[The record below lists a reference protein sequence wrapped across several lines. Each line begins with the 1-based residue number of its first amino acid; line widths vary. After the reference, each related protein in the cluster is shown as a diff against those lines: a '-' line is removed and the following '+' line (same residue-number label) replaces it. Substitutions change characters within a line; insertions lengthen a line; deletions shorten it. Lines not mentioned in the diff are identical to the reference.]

1 MEGREFSNGV
11 FAIVL
16 PMVATAVFGLQPA
29 STVLSYYL
37 SLEFLEV
44 FKRSFSHLS
53 ILVVYILSCSVS
65 KSN

>member
-53 ILVVYILSCSVS
+53 ILVYILSCSVS